1 MEPMDY
7 FSDNDVKPNISHSS
21 NSDSHTMS
29 RSGYSL
35 QGEYLQCIYETK
47 QVEGFDF
54 HFQQFPNQIPMWP
67 NASKDTQGFEKNVL
81 VVKLEIKKIC

>member
-1 MEPMDY
+1 MVWLISSLSFFQTKMEPMDY

-35 QGEYLQCIYETK
+35 QGEEL
-47 QVEGFDF
+47 VLMPSVS
-54 HFQQFPNQIPMWP
+54 FP
-67 NASKDTQGFEKNVL
+67 
-81 VVKLEIKKIC
+81 KKACCGIAFYF

>member
-1 MEPMDY
+1 MDY

-35 QGEYLQCIYETK
+35 QGEELVLMPPVSFLKKHVVALRFISSSIL
-47 QVEGFDF
+47 DSDLD
-54 HFQQFPNQIPMWP
+54 IL
-67 NASKDTQGFEKNVL
+67 SKDTQRFDKH
-81 VVKLEIKKIC
+81 IM

>member
-1 MEPMDY
+1 MDY

-35 QGEYLQCIYETK
+35 QGEELVLMPSVSFLKKSMLWHLRFISSSK
-47 QVEGFDF
+47 LDSDLD
-54 HFQQFPNQIPMWP
+54 NL
-67 NASKDTQGFEKNVL
+67 SKDTQQFDKH
-81 VVKLEIKKIC
+81 IM